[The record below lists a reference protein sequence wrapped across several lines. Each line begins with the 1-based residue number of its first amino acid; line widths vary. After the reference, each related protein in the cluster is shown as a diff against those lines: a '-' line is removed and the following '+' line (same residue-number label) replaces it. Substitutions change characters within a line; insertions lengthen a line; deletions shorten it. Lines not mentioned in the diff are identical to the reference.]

1 MVPLLHSACVT
12 FRQLENGAR
21 SRSVVPKYGLAAHA
35 HAGTGSHTAQAGSGP
50 QVRCSRLT
58 GRGGDSDCCTLAPRD
73 STSSSMVLVT
83 TVNLIVRFR
92 HVNRTC
98 RTNFDRGPARSSWC
112 RRVRQTSEGSKAQRA
127 KRALGSRDRRRALA
141 RAHSTRILR
150 SYRYPRAAT
159 RAQWRCR
166 AAQAGWRAGP
176 QGALAVL
183 RGWDLL
189 SSPVLQPTAPLR
201 LLRMGEAQRLL
212 RATSRQPQPAA
223 ALPAGCG
230 VALVGRVR

>member
-1 MVPLLHSACVT
+1 MLHP
-12 FRQLENGAR
+12 R
-21 SRSVVPKYGLAAHA
+21 SRDSEALQSTVR
-35 HAGTGSHTAQAGSGP
+35 GP
-50 QVRCSRLT
+50 FDHSE
-58 GRGGDSDCCTLAPRD
+58 SDCIIIYT
-73 STSSSMVLVT
+73 
-83 TVNLIVRFR
+83 
-92 HVNRTC
+92 NRTNAC
-98 RTNFDRGPARSSWC
+98 RPARSSC
-112 RRVRQTSEGSKAQRA
+112 VVSTRVNVKTSPKA
-127 KRALGSRDRRRALA
+127 RRRNGQSARSA
-141 RAHSTRILR
+141 RAIDVEPSLGLTRILR

-176 QGALAVL
+176 QGALVVL